1 MQVPIWHYAVPFF
14 GLLMAISTA
23 SAAIV
28 CDVTAPSLTQAG
40 NSVQTSAFP
49 YVLAAAPTSNMTV
62 FTLSG
67 GAQTS
72 FTGLTM
78 YTLDPTG
85 KRVGQWG
92 LETGAGQYFI
102 RDTTCSGSNKGQ
114 TLTTNSTVQKS
125 LPIRF
130 GWIGGMEGNYT
141 LQIAVW
147 KDATTVWTTSTTF
160 QATMASGGA
169 TGDSGSSGMSDKTKY
184 IIIGCVVG
192 GVVLIIIL
200 IVIICV
206 ARRNKKRKAA
216 REAEE
221 AAARQYG
228 NNYTMYTEAQ
238 DDGGSYYYNDGQ
250 TSQHQSYYRQS
261 AAPSQT
267 TAWRSETG
275 EERSGFV

>member
-1 MQVPIWHYAVPFF
+1 
-14 GLLMAISTA
+14 
-23 SAAIV
+23 
-28 CDVTAPSLTQAG
+28 
-40 NSVQTSAFP
+40 
-49 YVLAAAPTSNMTV
+49 MTV
-62 FTLSG
+62 FTLSAG
-67 GAQTS
+67 TESS

-78 YTLDPTG
+78 YTLDPNG

-92 LETGAGQYFI
+92 LETGAGAYI
-102 RDTTCSGSNKGQ
+102 LRDTSCSGSNKGQ
-114 TLTTNSTVQKS
+114 TLTTNSTVTKS

-141 LQIAVW
+141 LEIAVW
-147 KDATTVWTTSTTF
+147 KDAKTVWTTSTSF
-160 QATMASGGA
+160 VATLSSGGA
-169 TGDSGSSGMSDKTKY
+169 TGQSDGSSMSDQTKY

-200 IVIICV
+200 IIIVCV

-216 REAEE
+216 KEAEE

-250 TSQHQSYYRQS
+250 NSNHQSYYRQS